1 MGDVT
6 GWAQYIA
13 DGAARMAELDS
24 LIQMES
30 RQPRRR
36 RQNQAPYGSLKRER
50 LEKAAA
56 AMRER
61 YLSSGSGCK
70 SRLKAI
76 HKRLGERANGE

>member
-1 MGDVT
+1 MDDVT
-6 GWAQYIA
+6 WVQYIA
-13 DGAARMAELDS
+13 DGTARMAELDS
-24 LIQMES
+24 LIQAES

-36 RQNQAPYGSLKRER
+36 RKNQAPYGSLKRER

-61 YLSSGSGCK
+61 YLNSGSGCK

-76 HKRLGERANGE
+76 QKRQERMNGN